1 MKPVL
6 VGIPLFLAAC
16 NHAPASEGP
25 ARSAGAGDGT
35 SASAAATGAVP
46 VRVAPVT
53 VQALEETIEISGS
66 LASPEDSTI
75 AAEVDGKLV
84 GLRVDLGDRV
94 RRGEMLA
101 RVNPDEYRFRM
112 EQAEAQRQQAEAN
125 LRRVEQLARSEM
137 VAAQQ
142 LDDARSAAAQARAM
156 ADLAKKKFADTEVR
170 APFDGA
176 IAKRNVSAGEYV
188 RVGQPLFEV
197 VILDP
202 LKITGE
208 VPERYLSEVRAGDEV
223 EAHVDAFPGR
233 GFAGK
238 ISRISP
244 AVNPQ
249 SRAFT
254 VEARIGGA
262 GVLKPGLF
270 AKVHL
275 HRAGKQPATL
285 VPEAA
290 VTAFAGVSKVYVIV
304 GGLAHERPV
313 EVVRHLEGGQ
323 AVVKGQL
330 QTGEQVAVAGVA
342 RLADGVPVVIK

>member
-156 ADLAKKKFADTEVR
+156 ADL
-170 APFDGA
+170 
-176 IAKRNVSAGEYV
+176 
-188 RVGQPLFEV
+188 
-197 VILDP
+197 
-202 LKITGE
+202 
-208 VPERYLSEVRAGDEV
+208 
-223 EAHVDAFPGR
+223 
-233 GFAGK
+233 
-238 ISRISP
+238 
-244 AVNPQ
+244 
-249 SRAFT
+249 
-254 VEARIGGA
+254 
-262 GVLKPGLF
+262 
-270 AKVHL
+270 
-275 HRAGKQPATL
+275 
-285 VPEAA
+285 
-290 VTAFAGVSKVYVIV
+290 
-304 GGLAHERPV
+304 
-313 EVVRHLEGGQ
+313 
-323 AVVKGQL
+323 
-330 QTGEQVAVAGVA
+330 
-342 RLADGVPVVIK
+342 